1 MIAATPIR
9 ERLLEIEA
17 NARLLEDLRGTPVE
31 AFVRNPRAYKLA
43 ERCFHVAI
51 ECMIDIADHLIAERG
66 WPRPES
72 ARDALLTL
80 GAQGVLPVSFAEQI
94 APMAGLRNLLVH
106 GYMAIDRRQLHTH
119 LSRVKDFSEFIQN
132 IDAYLTASA

>member
-17 NARLLEDLRGTPVE
+17 NARLLAELRATPAE
-31 AFVRNPRAYKLA
+31 AFVREPKVYKLA
-43 ERCFHVAI
+43 ERCFQVAI
-51 ECMIDIADHLIAERG
+51 ECMIDVADHLIAERG

-72 ARDALLTL
+72 GHEALRTL
-80 GAQGVLPVSFAEQI
+80 GAQGVLPPSFAERI

-106 GYMAIDRRQLHTH
+106 GYMAIDRRKLHSH
-119 LSRVKDFSEFIQN
+119 LSRVEDFREFIRH
-132 IDAYLTASA
+132 IEAFLTASG

>member
-17 NARLLEDLRGTPVE
+17 NARLLAELRTTPVE
-31 AFVRNPRAYKLA
+31 AFVREPRIYKLA
-43 ERCFHVAI
+43 ERCFQVAI
-51 ECMIDIADHLIAERG
+51 ECMIDTADHLIAQHG

-72 ARDALLTL
+72 GRDALLTL
-80 GAQGVLPVSFAEQI
+80 GAQGVLPVSFAERI

-106 GYMAIDRRQLHTH
+106 GYLALDRRQLHSH
-119 LSRVKDFSEFIQN
+119 LTRVEDYSEFIRHIQSPL
-132 IDAYLTASA
+132 AAST

>member
-17 NARLLEDLRGTPVE
+17 NARLLAELRTTPVE
-31 AFVRNPRAYKLA
+31 AFLREPKIYKLA
-43 ERCFHVAI
+43 ERCFQVAI
-51 ECMIDIADHLIAERG
+51 ECMIDTADHLIAERG

-72 ARDALLTL
+72 GRDALHSL
-80 GAQGVLPVSFAEQI
+80 GAQGVLPQSFAERI

-106 GYMAIDRRQLHTH
+106 GYLAIDRRTLHTH
-119 LSRVKDFSEFIQN
+119 LSRVEDFREFIRH
-132 IDAYLTASA
+132 IEAYLAASP

>member
-17 NARLLEDLRGTPVE
+17 NARLLAELRSTPAEV
-31 AFVRNPRAYKLA
+31 FVSEPKVYKLA

-51 ECMIDIADHLIAERG
+51 ECMIDIADHLIAEHG

-72 ARDALLTL
+72 GREALHTL
-80 GAQGVLPVSFAEQI
+80 GTQGVLPLSFAEQI

-106 GYMAIDRRQLHTH
+106 GYLALDRRQLHSH
-119 LSRVKDFSEFIQN
+119 LSRLDDFREFIRH
-132 IDAYLTASA
+132 IDAYLARST

>member
-9 ERLLEIEA
+9 ERLLEIDA
-17 NARLLEDLRGTPVE
+17 NVRLLTELRSTPVE
-31 AFVRNPRAYKLA
+31 AFVRDPKLYKLA

-66 WPRPES
+66 WPRPEGG
-72 ARDALLTL
+72 RDALRTL
-80 GAQGVLPVSFAEQI
+80 GDQGVLSPTFAERI

-106 GYMAIDRRQLHTH
+106 GYMAIDRRQLHGH
-119 LSRVKDFSEFIQN
+119 LSRLDDFRAFIRH
-132 IDAYLTASA
+132 IEAFLATSS